1 MPLWHGGFHFNKD
14 DDFDEEDDTMT
25 TMTTTMMMTMTMT
38 TTSFFDAITN
48 LVVGRIPD
56 RGGGG
61 ILMAKLKTMMLT
73 TKTVMTTTMIMTMR
87 TWLDALLEGGNR
99 FDNDSLEEGGGKK
112 GGEGGIIIFTQQP
125 KDAMATPPCN
135 LHQYVANVASQIPC
149 HSCNLGVFGTG
160 VEPFSKNYV
169 FTSSISM

>member
-61 ILMAKLKTMMLT
+61 
-73 TKTVMTTTMIMTMR
+73 
-87 TWLDALLEGGNR
+87 
-99 FDNDSLEEGGGKK
+99 F
-112 GGEGGIIIFTQQP
+112 
-125 KDAMATPPCN
+125 
-135 LHQYVANVASQIPC
+135 
-149 HSCNLGVFGTG
+149 
-160 VEPFSKNYV
+160 
-169 FTSSISM
+169 

>member
-61 ILMAKLKTMMLT
+61 ILMSKLKTMMLT

-99 FDNDSLEEGGGKK
+99 FDNDSLEEGGGRREVR
-112 GGEGGIIIFTQQP
+112 EGSLFLHNNQKMQW
-125 KDAMATPPCN
+125 PPPPAICIN
-135 LHQYVANVASQIPC
+135 MLQTLLHKYLAIPA
-149 HSCNLGVFGTG
+149 
-160 VEPFSKNYV
+160 
-169 FTSSISM
+169 I